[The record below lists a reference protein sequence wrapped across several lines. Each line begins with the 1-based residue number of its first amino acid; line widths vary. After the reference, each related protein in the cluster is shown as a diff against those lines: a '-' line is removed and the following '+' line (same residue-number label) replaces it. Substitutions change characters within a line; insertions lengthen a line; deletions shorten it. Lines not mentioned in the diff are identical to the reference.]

1 MKRQLGNKT
10 RLPLLYILK
19 AGDHSLMANMTIFT
33 LGKQKQ
39 WQPSTI
45 AKLPLRF
52 IECPFSVGYTE
63 LAFFQIISPQ
73 SRPGTTIP
81 CEQCED
87 T

>member
-1 MKRQLGNKT
+1 MAEYDHFHGFRQLG
-10 RLPLLYILK
+10 RL
-19 AGDHSLMANMTIFT
+19 NMTIFS

-63 LAFFQIISPQ
+63 LAFFQITSPQ
-73 SRPGTTIP
+73 SHPGTTIP